1 MDLLQ
6 NEDKCVWHKV
16 KNMKDF
22 LSSPCEALF
31 LLPSVLF
38 FAGKACFITC
48 RRSFKAKGLLFIS
61 H

>member
-6 NEDKCVWHKV
+6 NEDECVWHKV

-31 LLPSVLF
+31 LLSSVLF
-38 FAGKACFITC
+38 LC
-48 RRSFKAKGLLFIS
+48 R
-61 H
+61 